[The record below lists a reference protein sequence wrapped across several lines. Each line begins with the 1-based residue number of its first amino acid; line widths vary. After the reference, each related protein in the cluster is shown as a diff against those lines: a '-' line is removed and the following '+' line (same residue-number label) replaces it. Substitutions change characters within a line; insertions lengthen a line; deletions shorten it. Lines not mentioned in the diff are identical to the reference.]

1 MLMAL
6 VKIAISVALLW
17 ALFANVDAGAVLR
30 QMAGARLELLIAALA
45 ALLVLA
51 IVQAYRW
58 TVVLKAIGVRLGLR
72 PASLMVLIGLFFNQT
87 LPSTIGGDA
96 VRMWRA
102 HKLGLDLAP
111 AVNGVMIDRLS
122 ALAALLLVAIIGVPK
137 MHGLLGDGIAFWVIP
152 GFILAGLAGFA
163 VLMALDRL
171 PPAFMRWRAV
181 AALGRLSGDARRTL
195 IDRRYGPAVIGLSL
209 FIQVCVSSTVWLIA
223 AGLGLDVGWFDCLI
237 LVPPVMLISMVPISI
252 AGWGVREGAM
262 VSAFGLVGLSAG
274 DALAL
279 SIMFGVIVSLVGV
292 PGGMIWAL
300 TRPKRPDPADAAA
313 RGAAAA
319 SAVKPEAGRPAA

>member
-30 QMAGARLELLIAALA
+30 QVTGARLELLVAALI

-51 IVQAYRW
+51 VVQAYRW
-58 TVVLKAIGVRLGLR
+58 TVVLKGIGARLGLK
-72 PASLMVLIGLFFNQT
+72 PASLTVLIGLFFNQT

-96 VRMWRA
+96 VRIWRA
-102 HKLGLDLAP
+102 HKLGLGLAP

-122 ALAALLLVAIIGVPK
+122 ALAALLLVAMVGLPR
-137 MHGLLGDGIAFWVIP
+137 MHGLIGDSLAFWVIP
-152 GFILAGLAGFA
+152 AFILAGLAGFA
-163 VLMALDRL
+163 VLMILDRL

-181 AALGRLSGDARRTL
+181 AAVGRLSSDARRAL

-223 AGLGLDVGWFDCLI
+223 AGLHLDVGWFDCLI

-262 VSAFGLVGLSAG
+262 VSAFGLVGLGAA

-279 SIMFGVIVSLVGV
+279 SIVFGVIVSLVGV
-292 PGGMIWAL
+292 PGGVIWAL
-300 TRPKRPDPADAAA
+300 TRPKRAEPAEETVAEAP
-313 RGAAAA
+313 
-319 SAVKPEAGRPAA
+319 AVKPEAGRPAA